1 MSENTPKRIITP
13 EELVERLR
21 EISAYDVES
30 GHMEADRLLCE
41 TLRRLGYDKAIDIF
55 ESLPKWYA

>member
-1 MSENTPKRIITP
+1 MNDNKPKRIITP
-13 EELVERLR
+13 DELTERLSKL
-21 EISAYDVES
+21 SALDTET